1 MAEQTDKSKV
11 RVFVTGTTIE
21 TRELI
26 QSIKDANSSRAMVFN
41 IIQTMLKDP
50 TVNSILT
57 GIKEDFTQAFEDGR
71 IIKSVS
77 NDPTVQNAWDAALVN
92 FGAEKQIGNQMMI
105 MLSFG
110 ELYGQMFTLDGLRK
124 KLQFADGK
132 EKREAQFEKS
142 TGSKEEEKP
151 AQKDTDVL
159 IQKLYTIDNPLEF
172 YDVQYLGETV
182 FFYRKKVD
190 TASDSFGTVYKQ
202 SDLFKYS
209 DDILVH
215 VMLYPSVIKEKM
227 DTGAVDG
234 DGEAVELTIE
244 RGVGLLEKAYPAYV
258 NLMLAKAAMLIARDA
273 RSVVVTLLKMNRE
286 GMTDEEAE
294 ATTDAIMEKVT
305 VRRSLDKT
313 QGAGEYTNSVSAPAV
328 VMVTKDGET
337 GDVTAE
343 QIGGDYDAGSLSDIE
358 NLEDDF
364 YGAFR
369 TVKQKFG
376 KTGDAAGFSG
386 GESLQL
392 LMDSYAQ
399 MGGYIQ
405 QTLCDF
411 WEVVINRYFESKGL
425 TKFVG
430 SASLRMKKMPTSSET
445 DKENLRDTSVRLAQ
459 QVTSDVM
466 DMTSESLRIYR
477 TMLNRTDLNNDL
489 IELLDELIEKREAEE
504 KQAQREASK
513 KKGGQEDRQG
523 GGYGDRE
530 YTDVGGEEEDEGML
544 PPMSGILD
552 DLAEGEEPTGEP
564 EAEPEGEADM
574 ELPDMLKVVRLYD
587 NARAAMKGRTR
598 KRV

>member
-132 EKREAQFEKS
+132 EKRETQFEKS

-151 AQKDTDVL
+151 AQKDNDVL

-411 WEVVINRYFESKGL
+411 WEIVINRYFESKGL

-513 KKGGQEDRQG
+513 KKGGQEDRPG

>member
-132 EKREAQFEKS
+132 EKRETQFEKS
-142 TGSKEEEKP
+142 TSSKEEEKT
-151 AQKDTDVL
+151 AQKDNDVL

-411 WEVVINRYFESKGL
+411 WEIVINRYFESKGL

-504 KQAQREASK
+504 KQAQSEASADRR
-513 KKGGQEDRQG
+513 GQEDRPG
-523 GGYGDRE
+523 GGYGDSE
-530 YTDVGGEEEDEGML
+530 YADVGGEEEDEGML

>member
-124 KLQFADGK
+124 KLQFADGT
-132 EKREAQFEKS
+132 EKRETQFEKS

-151 AQKDTDVL
+151 AQKDNDVL

-313 QGAGEYTNSVSAPAV
+313 QGVGEYTNSVSAPAV

-411 WEVVINRYFESKGL
+411 WEIVINRYFESKGL

-430 SASLRMKKMPTSSET
+430 AASLRMKKMPTSSET
-445 DKENLRDTSVRLAQ
+445 DKENLRDTSIRLAQ

-466 DMTSESLRIYR
+466 DMTSESLKIYR

-504 KQAQREASK
+504 KQAQSKASADRR
-513 KKGGQEDRQG
+513 GQEDRPG
-523 GGYGDRE
+523 GGYSDRE

-552 DLAEGEEPTGEP
+552 DLAEGEEPTEEP
-564 EAEPEGEADM
+564 VAEPEGEADM

-587 NARAAMKGRTR
+587 NARAAMKGRAR

>member
-132 EKREAQFEKS
+132 EKRETQFEKS

-151 AQKDTDVL
+151 AQKDNDVL

-411 WEVVINRYFESKGL
+411 WEIVINRYFESKGL

-504 KQAQREASK
+504 KQAQSEASADRR
-513 KKGGQEDRQG
+513 GQEDRPG

-587 NARAAMKGRTR
+587 NARAAMKGRAR

>member
-26 QSIKDANSSRAMVFN
+26 QSIKDANSSRAMVYN

-57 GIKEDFTQAFEDGR
+57 GIKEDFTQAYEDGR

-124 KLQFADGK
+124 KLQFTDGT
-132 EKREAQFEKS
+132 EKRETQFEKS
-142 TGSKEEEKP
+142 TGSKEEEKT
-151 AQKDTDVL
+151 AQKDNDVL

-313 QGAGEYTNSVSAPAV
+313 QGVGEYTNSVSAPAV

-411 WEVVINRYFESKGL
+411 WEIVINRYFESKGL

-459 QVTSDVM
+459 QVTNDVM

-504 KQAQREASK
+504 KQAQSEASADRR
-513 KKGGQEDRQG
+513 GQEDRPG

-530 YTDVGGEEEDEGML
+530 YTGVGGEEEDEGML

>member
-132 EKREAQFEKS
+132 EKRETQFEKS
-142 TGSKEEEKP
+142 TSSKEEEKT
-151 AQKDTDVL
+151 AQKDNDVL

-294 ATTDAIMEKVT
+294 ATADAIMEKVT

-504 KQAQREASK
+504 KQAQSEASADRR
-513 KKGGQEDRQG
+513 GQEDRPG

-587 NARAAMKGRTR
+587 NARAAMKGRAR

>member
-132 EKREAQFEKS
+132 EKRETQFEKS
-142 TGSKEEEKP
+142 TSSKEEEKT
-151 AQKDTDVL
+151 AQKDNDVL

-294 ATTDAIMEKVT
+294 ATADAIMEKVT

-411 WEVVINRYFESKGL
+411 WEIVINRYFESKGL

-504 KQAQREASK
+504 KQAQSEASADRR
-513 KKGGQEDRQG
+513 GQEDRPG

-587 NARAAMKGRTR
+587 NARAAMKGRAR

>member
-57 GIKEDFTQAFEDGR
+57 GIKEDFTQAYEDGR

-124 KLQFADGK
+124 KLQFTDGT
-132 EKREAQFEKS
+132 EKRETQFEKS

-151 AQKDTDVL
+151 AQKDNAVL

-190 TASDSFGTVYKQ
+190 TASDNFGTVYKQ

-294 ATTDAIMEKVT
+294 ATADAIMEKVT

-313 QGAGEYTNSVSAPAV
+313 QGVGEYTNSVSAPAV

-411 WEVVINRYFESKGL
+411 WETVINRYFESKGL

-430 SASLRMKKMPTSSET
+430 AASLRMKKMPTSSET
-445 DKENLRDTSVRLAQ
+445 DKENLRDTSIRLAQ
-459 QVTSDVM
+459 QVTSDVT
-466 DMTSESLRIYR
+466 DMTSESLKIYR

-504 KQAQREASK
+504 KQAQME
-513 KKGGQEDRQG
+513 EDEEGRPG

-552 DLAEGEEPTGEP
+552 DLAEGEEPTEEP

-587 NARAAMKGRTR
+587 NARAAMKGRTK

>member
-57 GIKEDFTQAFEDGR
+57 GIKEDFTQAYEDGR

-124 KLQFADGK
+124 KLQFTDGT
-132 EKREAQFEKS
+132 EKRETQFEKS

-151 AQKDTDVL
+151 AQKDNAVL

-294 ATTDAIMEKVT
+294 ATADAIMEKVT

-313 QGAGEYTNSVSAPAV
+313 QGVGEYTNSVSAPAV

-411 WEVVINRYFESKGL
+411 WEIVINRYFESKGL

-430 SASLRMKKMPTSSET
+430 AASLRMKKMPTSSET
-445 DKENLRDTSVRLAQ
+445 DKENLRDTSIRLAQ
-459 QVTSDVM
+459 QVTNDVM
-466 DMTSESLRIYR
+466 DMTSESLKIYR

-504 KQAQREASK
+504 KQAQREEDEEGRP
-513 KKGGQEDRQG
+513 GGE
-523 GGYGDRE
+523 YGDRD
-530 YTDVGGEEEDEGML
+530 YTGVGGEEEDEGML

-552 DLAEGEEPTGEP
+552 DLAEGEEPTEEP

-587 NARAAMKGRTR
+587 NARAAMKVRTK

>member
-132 EKREAQFEKS
+132 EKRETQFEKS
-142 TGSKEEEKP
+142 TSSKEEEKT
-151 AQKDTDVL
+151 AQKDNDVL

-504 KQAQREASK
+504 KQAQSEASADRR
-513 KKGGQEDRQG
+513 GQEDRPG

-587 NARAAMKGRTR
+587 NARAAMKGRAR

>member
-132 EKREAQFEKS
+132 ERRETQFEKS
-142 TGSKEEEKP
+142 MSSKEEEKP
-151 AQKDTDVL
+151 AQKDNDVL

-411 WEVVINRYFESKGL
+411 WEIVINRYFESKGL

-459 QVTSDVM
+459 QVTNDVM

-504 KQAQREASK
+504 KQAQSEASADRR
-513 KKGGQEDRQG
+513 GQEDRPVG
-523 GGYGDRE
+523 GFGDRE
-530 YTDVGGEEEDEGML
+530 YTGVGGEEEDEGML

-552 DLAEGEEPTGEP
+552 DLAEGEEPTEEP

>member
-459 QVTSDVM
+459 QVTNDVM

-504 KQAQREASK
+504 KQAQSEASADRR
-513 KKGGQEDRQG
+513 GQEDRPG

-552 DLAEGEEPTGEP
+552 DLAEGEEPTEEP
-564 EAEPEGEADM
+564 GAEPEGEADM